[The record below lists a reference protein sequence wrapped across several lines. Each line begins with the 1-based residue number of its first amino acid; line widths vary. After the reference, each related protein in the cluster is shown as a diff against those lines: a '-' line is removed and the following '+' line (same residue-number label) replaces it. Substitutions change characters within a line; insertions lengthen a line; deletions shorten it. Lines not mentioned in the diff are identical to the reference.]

1 MIREFVNTEDL
12 MKHYIKN
19 KINTFIKSSHW
30 YNEVLFKDCVKF
42 WEMKE
47 EPRLVE
53 EMQKEKDEE
62 IERLEKARADVLA
75 GLPVKMKNEETGMEA
90 MEATFIWGVLYPEVL
105 SEAPARFPG
114 PDT

>member
-47 EPRLVE
+47 EPL
-53 EMQKEKDEE
+53 D
-62 IERLEKARADVLA
+62 
-75 GLPVKMKNEETGMEA
+75 
-90 MEATFIWGVLYPEVL
+90 L
-105 SEAPARFPG
+105 SLIHI
-114 PDT
+114 

>member
-42 WEMKE
+42 WAMKE
-47 EPRLVE
+47 EPLDVVNLGSSSGVYDFDGRRL
-53 EMQKEKDEE
+53 
-62 IERLEKARADVLA
+62 
-75 GLPVKMKNEETGMEA
+75 
-90 MEATFIWGVLYPEVL
+90 F
-105 SEAPARFPG
+105 
-114 PDT
+114 DTQAIPQVSKG